1 MELSDERAGP
11 EMSLRSILS
20 RLAGI
25 VVTIFVI
32 ATINFVLVRAAPGD
46 PAAVIA
52 GQSGATD
59 EKFLEQVR
67 AEYGLDRP
75 YLVQLGAYLGKVASL
90 DLGYSYRLRQPVKD
104 LIGERLGPTLLLT
117 LSAFLLSL
125 IGGVTFGALAGIR
138 HGRWSDLAISVVAL
152 ALYATPVFWLGLMLV
167 LLFSIRLEWLP
178 AFGYAD
184 MRASQLSALEYAWDV
199 STHLIL
205 PALTLAGIYMAIYAR
220 LMRSSIIEVAAEDYI
235 KTARAKGLRDGAV
248 VRGHM
253 LRNASLPVITF
264 AGLQVGAMM
273 GGAVVV
279 ETVFSWPGLGRLTFD
294 AVTSRDYP
302 VLLGLFLVMSILV
315 ICVNLLTDL
324 IHRLVDPRLAVR

>member
-1 MELSDERAGP
+1 
-11 EMSLRSILS
+11 MSLRSILS

-25 VVTIFVI
+25 IVTIFVI

-59 EKFLEQVR
+59 ETFLRQVR
-67 AEYGLDRP
+67 AEYGLDKP
-75 YLVQLGAYLGKVASL
+75 YLAQLGAYLGKVATL
-90 DLGYSYRLRQPVKD
+90 DLGYSYRLRRPVQD

-125 IGGVTFGALAGIR
+125 GGGVILGALAGIR
-138 HGRWSDLAISVVAL
+138 HGKWSDLAISLLAL
-152 ALYATPVFWLGLMLV
+152 VLYATPVFWLGLMLV
-167 LLFSIRLEWLP
+167 LLFSVQLEWLP
-178 AFGYAD
+178 AFGYVD
-184 MRASQLSALEYAWDV
+184 MRAGELSRTAYALDV
-199 STHLIL
+199 AKHLLL
-205 PALTLAGIYMAIYAR
+205 PAVTLGAIYMAIYAR
-220 LMRSSIIEVAAEDYI
+220 LMRASVIEVAAEDYI
-235 KTARAKGLRDGAV
+235 KTARAKGLKEGAIL
-248 VRGHM
+248 RGHM

-264 AGLQVGAMM
+264 AGLQIGAMI

-302 VLLGLFLVMSILV
+302 VLLGLFLVMSVLV
-315 ICVNLLTDL
+315 IGVNLLTDL
-324 IHRLVDPRLAVR
+324 IHRLVDPRLAIR

>member
-1 MELSDERAGP
+1 
-11 EMSLRSILS
+11 MSLRSVLS

-25 VVTIFVI
+25 IVTIFVI

-59 EKFLEQVR
+59 EIFLRQVR
-67 AEYGLDRP
+67 AEYGLDKP
-75 YLVQLGAYLGKVASL
+75 YIAQLGAYLGKVASL
-90 DLGYSYRLRQPVKD
+90 DLGYSYRLRRPVQE

-125 IGGVTFGALAGIR
+125 GGGVILGALAGIR
-138 HGRWSDLAISVVAL
+138 HGKWSDLAISLLAL
-152 ALYATPVFWLGLMLV
+152 VLYATPVFWLGLMLV
-167 LLFSIRLEWLP
+167 LLFSIQLEWLP
-178 AFGYAD
+178 AFGYVD
-184 MRASQLSALEYAWDV
+184 MRAGELSRVGYALDV
-199 STHLIL
+199 AKHLLL
-205 PALTLAGIYMAIYAR
+205 PAITLAAIYMAIYAR
-220 LMRSSIIEVAAEDYI
+220 LMRASVIEVAAEDYI
-235 KTARAKGLRDGAV
+235 KTARAKGLKEGAV
-248 VRGHM
+248 LRGHM

-264 AGLQVGAMM
+264 AGIQVGAMI

-302 VLLGLFLVMSILV
+302 VLLGLFLVMSVLV
-315 ICVNLLTDL
+315 IFVNLLTDL

>member
-1 MELSDERAGP
+1 
-11 EMSLRSILS
+11 MSLRSILS

-25 VVTIFVI
+25 IVTIFVI

-59 EKFLEQVR
+59 EVFLHQVR
-67 AEYGLDRP
+67 AEYGLDKP
-75 YLVQLGAYLGKVASL
+75 YIAQLGAYLGKVARL
-90 DLGYSYRLRQPVKD
+90 DLGYSYRLRRPVQE

-125 IGGVTFGALAGIR
+125 GGGVILGALAGIR
-138 HGRWSDLAISVVAL
+138 HGRWSDLAISLLAL
-152 ALYATPVFWLGLMLV
+152 VLYATPVFWLGLMLV
-167 LLFSIRLEWLP
+167 LLFSIQLEWLP
-178 AFGYAD
+178 AFGYVD
-184 MRASQLSALEYAWDV
+184 MRAGELSKLAYALDV
-199 STHLIL
+199 AKHLIL
-205 PALTLAGIYMAIYAR
+205 PAITLGAIYMAIYAR
-220 LMRSSIIEVAAEDYI
+220 LMRASVIEVAAEDYI
-235 KTARAKGLRDGAV
+235 KTARAKGLKEGAIL
-248 VRGHM
+248 RGHM

-264 AGLQVGAMM
+264 AGVQVGAMI

-302 VLLGLFLVMSILV
+302 VLLGLFLVMSVLV

>member
-1 MELSDERAGP
+1 
-11 EMSLRSILS
+11 MSLRSVLS

-25 VVTIFVI
+25 IVTIFVI

-59 EKFLEQVR
+59 EVFLRQVR
-67 AEYGLDRP
+67 AEYGLDKP
-75 YLVQLGAYLGKVASL
+75 YIAQLGAYLGKVASL
-90 DLGYSYRLRQPVKD
+90 DLGYSYRLRRPVQE

-125 IGGVTFGALAGIR
+125 GGGVILGALAGIR
-138 HGRWSDLAISVVAL
+138 HGKWSDLAISLLAL
-152 ALYATPVFWLGLMLV
+152 VLYATPVFWLGLMLV
-167 LLFSIRLEWLP
+167 LLFSIQLEWLP
-178 AFGYAD
+178 AFGYVD
-184 MRASQLSALEYAWDV
+184 MRAGELSRVGYALDV
-199 STHLIL
+199 AKHLLL
-205 PALTLAGIYMAIYAR
+205 PAITLGAIYMAIYAR
-220 LMRSSIIEVAAEDYI
+220 LMRASVIEVAAEDYI
-235 KTARAKGLRDGAV
+235 KTARAKGLKEGAIL
-248 VRGHM
+248 RGHM

-264 AGLQVGAMM
+264 AGIQIGAMI

-302 VLLGLFLVMSILV
+302 VLLGLFLVMSVLV
-315 ICVNLLTDL
+315 IFVNLLTDL

>member
-1 MELSDERAGP
+1 
-11 EMSLRSILS
+11 MSLRAIFS

-25 VVTIFVI
+25 VITIFVI

-59 EKFLEQVR
+59 EKFLQQVR
-67 AEYGLDRP
+67 AEYGLDKP
-75 YLVQLGAYLGKVASL
+75 YLVQLGAYLGKVATL
-90 DLGYSYRLRQPVKD
+90 DLGYSYRLRRPVKD

-117 LSAFLLSL
+117 LSAFTLSL
-125 IGGVTFGALAGIR
+125 LGGVVFGTLAGIR
-138 HGRWSDLAISVVAL
+138 HGKWSDLAISLVAL
-152 ALYATPVFWLGLMLV
+152 VLYATPVFWLGLMLV
-167 LLFSIRLEWLP
+167 LLFSIQLEWLP
-178 AFGYAD
+178 AFGYVD
-184 MRASQLSALEYAWDV
+184 MRAGRLGTMAYALDV
-199 STHLIL
+199 LKHLCL
-205 PALTLAGIYMAIYAR
+205 PAVTLGAVYMAVYAR
-220 LMRSSIIEVAAEDYI
+220 LMRSSLIEVAAEDYI
-235 KTARAKGLRDGAV
+235 KTARAKGLMEGAV

-264 AGLQVGAMM
+264 AGLQVGAMI

-315 ICVNLLTDL
+315 ICVNLITDL